1 MKLSIEQANKLL
13 SALVN
18 DVAVVA
24 NDAEADADVNLDHVA
39 TQLTDKISTAL
50 RPKIEEESKA
60 DFEQNFVGR
69 YSGALRS
76 AAQRV
81 FDVHKRELE
90 DMNFEE
96 VLAKCKAANEAN
108 YKQQEAERIT
118 QLETTISEY
127 EAQLEQIK
135 NNYETQLMQERGKY
149 AQQAIADRCINM
161 IQQLPRK
168 GGDLQEQ
175 AEMLRDRMQKVYEV
189 RYNEETK
196 QLEFYKEGE
205 PAVSDNNEPVTDE
218 SFARTWAERA
228 GILVHDTRHLS
239 PAAVKAGQQPAFAQ
253 GLIIPD
259 DGHTDSP
266 MDAIQAWTEE
276 SR

>member
-13 SALVN
+13 SALVS
-18 DVAVVA
+18 DVVVVA
-24 NDAEADADVNLDHVA
+24 NDTEADKAPNLDEVA
-39 TQLTDKISTAL
+39 TQLTSKISTAL

-60 DFEQNFVGR
+60 DFEQNFIGR

-90 DMNFEE
+90 DMSFEQ
-96 VLAKCKAANEAN
+96 LLTKCKTAAEENITTAN
-108 YKQQEAERIT
+108 TERIA
-118 QLETTISEY
+118 QMETTIGDY
-127 EAQLEQIK
+127 ETQLAQLQS
-135 NNYETQLMQERGKY
+135 NYETQLAQERGKY
-149 AQQAIADRCINM
+149 TQQAIADRCLNM

-175 AEMLRDRMQKVYEV
+175 AEMLRDRMQKVYDV

-196 QLEFYKEGE
+196 QLEFYKEGA
-205 PAVSDNNEPVTDE
+205 PAVSDNNEPVADE

-259 DGHTDSP
+259 DGPASP

-276 SR
+276 PR

>member
-13 SALVN
+13 SALVS

-24 NDAEADADVNLDHVA
+24 NDAEADADVNLDQVA
-39 TQLTDKISTAL
+39 TQLTDKVSAAL
-50 RPKIEEESKA
+50 RSTIEEEAKA
-60 DFEQNFVGR
+60 DFEQNFIGR

-81 FDVHKRELE
+81 FNVHKRELE

-96 VLAKCKAANEAN
+96 LLTKCKTAIEDNFTAADT
-108 YKQQEAERIT
+108 ERVA
-118 QLETTISEY
+118 QMETTISEY
-127 EAQLEQIK
+127 EAQLDQIK
-135 NNYETQLMQERGKY
+135 SNYETQLAQERGKY
-149 AQQAIADRCINM
+149 TQQAIADRCLNM

-189 RYNEETK
+189 RYNETTK
-196 QLEFYKEGE
+196 QLEFYKEGA
-205 PAVSDNNEPVTDE
+205 PAISDNNEPVTDE
-218 SFARTWAERA
+218 GFARTWAERA

-239 PAAVKAGQQPAFAQ
+239 PAAIKAGQQPAFAQ

-259 DGHTDSP
+259 DGPNSP
-266 MDAIQAWTEE
+266 LDAIQAWTEE